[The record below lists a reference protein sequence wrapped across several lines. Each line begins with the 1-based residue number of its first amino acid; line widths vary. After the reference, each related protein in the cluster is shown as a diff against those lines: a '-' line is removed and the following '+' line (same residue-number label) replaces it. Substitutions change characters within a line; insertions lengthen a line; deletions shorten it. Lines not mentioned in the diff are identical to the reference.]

1 MSEIKWR
8 IDEET
13 GLPTGTYTVD
23 GEMPTASPLT
33 GKIFYKDEEVGTFA
47 YTPNEAENKNVFRI
61 PRTMVVKPSAAM
73 DEFFE
78 ARRKA
83 REQE

>member
-1 MSEIKWR
+1 MADIVWR

-23 GEMPTASPLT
+23 GEIPTALSLT
-33 GKIFYKDEEVGTFA
+33 GKVFYKDEEVGTFA
-47 YTPNEAENKNVFRI
+47 YTPNEAENKNVFYI

-78 ARRKA
+78 ARRRM